1 MERER
6 GAAAL
11 WGHRHLPLLAR
22 ARSKESVEYVLQA
35 LWRTRRTGLDAADRA
50 VARDVLQL
58 SDDAELDPVRT
69 TRFPGVSR
77 YQSISSFLYYFL
89 RCCPRRGCCKL
100 DPQPCASSTSLLQ
113 LLVCLRI
120 LIWRCVNEN
129 VAKDDVPKLFP
140 EEVPPELQ
148 KLLTLLLQ
156 KFQPE
161 WQEDASKDQASK
173 LRLETAECQ
182 LNQNGDTSEQPA
194 AATAKLQNG
203 TAPAKDSVE
212 SGEKEVKKFPLAK
225 DSLDKMLEDMF
236 SIKDQMP
243 NAVNDKGHEEIA
255 GRT

>member
-58 SDDAELDPVRT
+58 SDDAELDP
-69 TRFPGVSR
+69 
-77 YQSISSFLYYFL
+77 
-89 RCCPRRGCCKL
+89 
-100 DPQPCASSTSLLQ
+100 